1 MSLQTTSS
9 EYNINSIETLSFRDA
24 VRTRI
29 QMYLGSNDNEGAIH
43 GLQEIISNS
52 IDEFIM
58 GYGNEIIIT
67 LHGDNVVSVRDFGRG
82 VPFGKKEDG
91 TNTLQAIYSS
101 AHTGGK
107 FNDKAY
113 QFAVGLN
120 GIGAKATCLSAE
132 SFSVVSSRD
141 GKLASAVF
149 EKGNMVDYQE
159 VENTNGI
166 ARGTYVKFK
175 PDAEVF
181 NLEPINI
188 SFERV
193 CDICKNLSY
202 LTKGLKFTVEL
213 AAVNDNPGETKVFMC
228 EDGLVDLIK
237 DTVKSPVHNTV
248 INYTLSDDTN
258 TIEIALQWAKG
269 REKSYCFTNGVL
281 NAEGGTPITGIK
293 TSITRTLN
301 KYFKGNL
308 TGELART
315 GLVYAVSCKVANP
328 SFANQTKT
336 KINNPELRSLA
347 DKAFAEA
354 FTKFKDLYPN
364 ECKKI
369 EDFLLKEKKAEEA
382 AQRAREKV
390 LEATKDIERNQKKK
404 VFASD
409 KLKDA
414 EFLGEDSILLLVE
427 GNSAAGSMAMARDS
441 KKYGI
446 LGLRGKCIN
455 CLSNPEDK
463 IFENEEIKLLLSAMN
478 IIPGKYDSKKLRYG
492 KIAICVDADSDGYH
506 ISLLIMAALRYLA
519 PQFLEEKRLCWLRS
533 PLYIVKN
540 GKKESYYFTD
550 EEFSNAKPKGEITRA
565 KGLGALSP
573 ERARASMFSD
583 CQRMDVLE
591 ASPEAIAL
599 LEDLM
604 GEEVQPRKDFIF
616 SNIDFSLL
624 RE

>member
-1 MSLQTTSS
+1 
-9 EYNINSIETLSFRDA
+9 
-24 VRTRI
+24 
-29 QMYLGSNDNEGAIH
+29 
-43 GLQEIISNS
+43 
-52 IDEFIM
+52 
-58 GYGNEIIIT
+58 
-67 LHGDNVVSVRDFGRG
+67 
-82 VPFGKKEDG
+82 
-91 TNTLQAIYSS
+91 
-101 AHTGGK
+101 
-107 FNDKAY
+107 
-113 QFAVGLN
+113 
-120 GIGAKATCLSAE
+120 
-132 SFSVVSSRD
+132 
-141 GKLASAVF
+141 
-149 EKGNMVDYQE
+149 MVDYQE

-213 AAVNDNPGETKVFMC
+213 AAVNDNPGEIKVFMC

-301 KYFKGNL
+301 KCFKGNL

-427 GNSAAGSMAMARDS
+427 GNSAASSMAMARDS

-573 ERARASMFSD
+573 DQARASMFGD
-583 CQRMDVLE
+583 YQRMDVLE
-591 ASPEAIAL
+591 PDPIAISL

>member
-1 MSLQTTSS
+1 
-9 EYNINSIETLSFRDA
+9 
-24 VRTRI
+24 
-29 QMYLGSNDNEGAIH
+29 
-43 GLQEIISNS
+43 
-52 IDEFIM
+52 
-58 GYGNEIIIT
+58 
-67 LHGDNVVSVRDFGRG
+67 
-82 VPFGKKEDG
+82 
-91 TNTLQAIYSS
+91 
-101 AHTGGK
+101 
-107 FNDKAY
+107 
-113 QFAVGLN
+113 
-120 GIGAKATCLSAE
+120 
-132 SFSVVSSRD
+132 
-141 GKLASAVF
+141 
-149 EKGNMVDYQE
+149 MVDYQE

-213 AAVNDNPGETKVFMC
+213 AVTNNNPGETKVFMC

-237 DTVKSPVHNTV
+237 DTVKSPVHNSV

-382 AQRAREKV
+382 AEKARNAV
-390 LEATKDIERNQKKK
+390 LNAQKQLTAESKKK
-404 VFASD
+404 TVAANKLADCKYHDERSSLYICEGDSACGSIKLARNSD
-409 KLKDA
+409 
-414 EFLGEDSILLLVE
+414 FV
-427 GNSAAGSMAMARDS
+427 AAMP
-441 KKYGI
+441 I
-446 LGLRGKCIN
+446 RGKIIN
-455 CLSNPEDK
+455 ALKNPLDEVL
-463 IFENEEIKLLLSAMN
+463 ENEEVQAINKVLGCGMLDHINTA
-478 IIPGKYDSKKLRYG
+478 KTRYG
-492 KIAICVDADSDGYH
+492 KIFFAADADPDGNS
-506 ISLLIMAALRYLA
+506 IVCLLLVLFYKMWPELIKEGRVYWA
-519 PQFLEEKRLCWLRS
+519 QF
-533 PLYIVKN
+533 PLYEVTV
-540 GKKESYYFTD
+540 GKTKYFAYND
-550 EEFSNAKPKGEITRA
+550 EELQKLPKGKVSRN
-565 KGLGALSP
+565 KGLGEMDP
-573 ERARASMFSD
+573 DDFERAAFSD
-583 CQRMDVLE
+583 EARAIRFAMEDVEEAKEILE
-591 ASPEAIAL
+591 TLLGNENEARSQYIF
-599 LEDLM
+599 ENVDFTTVE
-604 GEEVQPRKDFIF
+604 GE
-616 SNIDFSLL
+616 
-624 RE
+624 